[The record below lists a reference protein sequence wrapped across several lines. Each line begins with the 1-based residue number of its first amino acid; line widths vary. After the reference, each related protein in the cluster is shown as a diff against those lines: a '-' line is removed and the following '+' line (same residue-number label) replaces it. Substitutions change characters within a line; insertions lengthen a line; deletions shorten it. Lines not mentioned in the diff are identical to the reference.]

1 MGCISHLIFSSG
13 GKKPDHFLVY
23 VTKHERK
30 NLLTLPLNFTFATNV
45 SSNGL
50 IDINLDVVT
59 NLPLKKVC
67 CALDFLHDEAL
78 DSRIHLPLQVTLSF
92 VTSAKFQSARVAS

>member
-13 GKKPDHFLVY
+13 GKKPEHFLVY

-30 NLLTLPLNFTFATNV
+30 NLLTLPLNFTFAINV

-78 DSRIHLPLQVTLSF
+78 DSRIHLPLQVTFSF